1 MKLKYLF
8 SAIIASV
15 LLLVGCEQ
23 EPIGTFED
31 IKLSSTNVSIPAEG
45 GEVSVTL
52 TTTKDWA
59 FVTTDFEWLTL
70 DGPTSGGAGE
80 YVLKFSAEA
89 VSGGRDLT
97 LEIKAGSHS
106 QYITIRQGTKAVE
119 NATCADVV
127 AGVDGKVYRV
137 TGVCTK
143 IANDLYGNWYL
154 NDGTG
159 EVYVYGTLDKDGA
172 TKNFSSWKMEAGD
185 IVTVEGPRKDYNGTI
200 ELVDVTVLNIEKSLL
215 KIEEKPEAIAKE
227 GGEYLLKL
235 SYKGSGVQPSV
246 PAVDEDGNSVDYR
259 EWISVVAVE
268 TKFGEATKL
277 EPNPADTA
285 FVTIRI
291 QPNDGATRDGRID
304 FASGTDEAS
313 STVPF
318 EFTQEGAIEE
328 VTIADAIASGELC
341 SVLGKVLY
349 THSKG
354 LLITDGRD
362 VLYGYLGAAPEVAV
376 DDVVK
381 MVGAVTKYN
390 GGRSMNKPVV
400 AKAEGTVGTYRTP
413 APVVLDAAKF
423 AEYTS
428 AAADFATPYVM
439 ITGKAESDS
448 YGNLIVKLVDGE
460 TTYSVKSYYGN
471 DSYADW
477 ADKDVKAYGYA
488 YNAYADSKQV
498 NLVAVTVLDADAEEP
513 AGPEISTIASVL
525 ALGQDAVIPDGTIVE
540 GIVIS
545 NAALSNLT
553 SKKGMY
559 LQDESG
565 AVQLRFSADHTFAF
579 GDKLQLDLSGVK
591 VGAYNQ
597 AVQLSVANE
606 NAAIVS
612 TGNTVTPKA
621 VTMADFLANKYEG
634 QYVALEGVQV
644 VEADLAKTWGDATN
658 NSHVSI
664 NMEDAEGNTFV
675 VFSSKYSTFGATAV
689 GQGSGTIKGIS
700 AKNNATIQLIFAQES
715 DFAGLT
721 GARFGQ
727 EGGEEPGEKAARN
740 LAFSSA
746 TATATLGE
754 AFTAPTLS
762 GETDG
767 VLYTSSNT
775 EVATVD
781 AATGAVTLV
790 AAGETTITAAAEETE
805 TLQAGSASYT
815 LTVSEA
821 AVELPAGISAIKDLA
836 TAAGASFNVTLN
848 DAVVT
853 YVSGSNAYVQ
863 DTEAGIL
870 IYKSGHGLIAGDK
883 LSGEVSGTVKLFN
896 NLREITEIDI
906 TKASK
911 TQGAAIPV
919 TELTLA
925 ELNAEGAYD
934 RYENMRIKISKAE
947 MTGDLEIS
955 QNGQT
960 YALYKK
966 NSSVKG
972 FDLYNIVDVI
982 GYPGKFYENVQLN
995 VFEDATVSGATK
1007 TVLSGFNNVE
1017 LAVGDTKANKA
1028 TASSG
1033 ASVSY
1038 ASASESIATV
1048 DENGT
1053 ITGVAVGETT
1063 ITASV
1068 EAYNGYPAATAT
1080 CTVKVVAAG
1089 TEVEK
1094 AWTLVTDAST
1104 LAVGDKI
1111 VIAAK
1116 GSNVAISTEQKS
1128 NNRGQVAITKSGN
1141 TMTFTTAVQEIT
1153 LEAGTKTGTF
1163 AFNVGSSQYLY
1174 AASSSSNHL
1183 KTGSKNDNASWKI
1196 EITSAGV
1203 ATIKA
1208 QGTNTR
1214 NWLRHNSQSSLFA
1227 CYGSGQDDV
1236 AIYKYQ

>member
-52 TTTKDWA
+52 TTTIDWA
-59 FVTTDFEWLTL
+59 FVTTDLWPNVIVYKTVDDKKVIDEEETKPSWLKL
-70 DGPTSGGAGE
+70 DGPMEGTAGE
-80 YVLKFSAEA
+80 YTLKFSAEA

-119 NATCADVV
+119 NATCADVI
-127 AGVDGKVYRV
+127 AGVDGKVYRI

-172 TKNFSSWKMEAGD
+172 TKNFASWKMAVGD

-227 GGEYLLKL
+227 GGEYQLKL

-304 FASGTDEAS
+304 FTSGTDEAS
-313 STVPF
+313 STVSF

-341 SVLGKVLY
+341 SVLGKVIF

-354 LLITDGRD
+354 VLITDGRD

-413 APVVLDAAKF
+413 APVVLDAEKF
-423 AEYTS
+423 AAYTS
-428 AAADFATPYVM
+428 ADADFATPYVM
-439 ITGKAESDS
+439 ITGVAETDS

-471 DSYADW
+471 DSFADW
-477 ADKDVKAYGYA
+477 ADKEVKAYGYA

-498 NLVAVTVLDADAEEP
+498 NLIAVTVLDADAEEP
-513 AGPEISTIASVL
+513 TGPEISTIASVL
-525 ALGQDAVIPDGTIVE
+525 ALGQNAVIPDGTTVE
-540 GIVIS
+540 GVVIS

-565 AVQLRFSADHTFAF
+565 AVQLRFTNDHTFAF
-579 GDKLQLDLSGVK
+579 GDKLQLDLSGVT
-591 VGAYNQ
+591 VSAYNQ
-597 AVQLSVANE
+597 AVQLSVDNTKAVFIS
-606 NAAIVS
+606 AD
-612 TGNTVTPKA
+612 NTVTPKT
-621 VTMADFLANKYEG
+621 VTMTDFLDNKYEG

-644 VEADLAKTWGDATN
+644 AEVDLAKTWIMPGSN
-658 NSHVSI
+658 NEAAHTSI

-675 VFSSKYSTFGATAV
+675 VFSSKYSTFGGTTVA
-689 GQGSGTIKGIS
+689 QGSGTIKGIS
-700 AKNNATIQLIFAQES
+700 AKNNTTIQLIFAQES

-727 EGGEEPGEKAARN
+727 EGGEEPTEKAARN

-762 GETDG
+762 GEATG

-805 TLQAGSASYT
+805 TLQAGSASYV
-815 LTVSEA
+815 LTVSAA
-821 AVELPAGISAIKDLA
+821 AVEPVGPLTVTVAEFLAAEVSDTQEYQLTGVMSGTYNTTYGNFYLEDATAKVLVYGLTATKQTSNDKSFATLGLRDGDTVTLIGKRAVYVNPSTQAETHQVGGPAYYVSHVAAPYMELPAASVSVAAETTTYTIEVQSNVSWTATATEGVTLSPASGNGNASVVMTFAANTGETALTYTVTFTAGDLTKTFTLTHKAPANGGQSTDPVTLSIKIEDLVKENNYTVSAGQTVTNYKNLSLDSVISMVAGGSANNEGSFWDSGRQWRIYQTGGGKVTVSAIDGYTIQSVK
-836 TAAGASFNVTLN
+836 F
-848 DAVVT
+848 T
-853 YVSGSNAYVQ
+853 YTVSN
-863 DTEAGIL
+863 TGIL
-870 IYKSGHGLIAGDK
+870 KTTSGNL
-883 LSGEVSGTVKLFN
+883 ESGTVDTVN
-896 NLREITEIDI
+896 
-906 TKASK
+906 SSS
-911 TQGAAIPV
+911 V
-919 TELTLA
+919 TYTVG
-925 ELNAEGAYD
+925 N
-934 RYENMRIKISKAE
+934 
-947 MTGDLEIS
+947 TGS
-955 QNGQT
+955 ATNGQVRIT
-960 YALYKK
+960 
-966 NSSVKG
+966 
-972 FDLYNIVDVI
+972 DVEVV
-982 GYPGKFYENVQLN
+982 YQ
-995 VFEDATVSGATK
+995 
-1007 TVLSGFNNVE
+1007 
-1017 LAVGDTKANKA
+1017 AN
-1028 TASSG
+1028 
-1033 ASVSY
+1033 
-1038 ASASESIATV
+1038 
-1048 DENGT
+1048 
-1053 ITGVAVGETT
+1053 
-1063 ITASV
+1063 
-1068 EAYNGYPAATAT
+1068 
-1080 CTVKVVAAG
+1080 
-1089 TEVEK
+1089 
-1094 AWTLVTDAST
+1094 
-1104 LAVGDKI
+1104 
-1111 VIAAK
+1111 
-1116 GSNVAISTEQKS
+1116 
-1128 NNRGQVAITKSGN
+1128 
-1141 TMTFTTAVQEIT
+1141 
-1153 LEAGTKTGTF
+1153 
-1163 AFNVGSSQYLY
+1163 
-1174 AASSSSNHL
+1174 
-1183 KTGSKNDNASWKI
+1183 
-1196 EITSAGV
+1196 
-1203 ATIKA
+1203 
-1208 QGTNTR
+1208 
-1214 NWLRHNSQSSLFA
+1214 
-1227 CYGSGQDDV
+1227 
-1236 AIYKYQ
+1236 

>member
-52 TTTKDWA
+52 TTTIDWA

-119 NATCADVV
+119 NATCADVI

-137 TGVCTK
+137 TGVCTS

-154 NDGTG
+154 KDATG

-172 TKNFSSWKMEAGD
+172 TKNFASWKMAPGD
-185 IVTVEGPRKDYNGTI
+185 VVTVEGPRKDYNGTI

-215 KIEEKPEAIAKE
+215 KIEEQPEAITKE
-227 GGEYLLKL
+227 GGEYQLTLL
-235 SYKGSGVQPSV
+235 YKGLGVQPSV
-246 PAVDEDGNSVDYR
+246 PAVDADGESVDYR
-259 EWISVVAVE
+259 EWISVVDVE
-268 TKFGEATKL
+268 TKFAEATKL
-277 EPNPADTA
+277 DPNPADTA
-285 FVTIRI
+285 LVTIKVL
-291 QPNDGATRDGRID
+291 PNEGGARNGIINFT
-304 FASGTDEAS
+304 SGTDEAS
-313 STVPF
+313 STVSF
-318 EFTQEGAIEE
+318 EFTQEGSIAE
-328 VTIADAIASGELC
+328 VT
-341 SVLGKVLY
+341 V
-349 THSKG
+349 
-354 LLITDGRD
+354 
-362 VLYGYLGAAPEVAV
+362 
-376 DDVVK
+376 
-381 MVGAVTKYN
+381 
-390 GGRSMNKPVV
+390 
-400 AKAEGTVGTYRTP
+400 
-413 APVVLDAAKF
+413 
-423 AEYTS
+423 
-428 AAADFATPYVM
+428 
-439 ITGKAESDS
+439 
-448 YGNLIVKLVDGE
+448 
-460 TTYSVKSYYGN
+460 
-471 DSYADW
+471 
-477 ADKDVKAYGYA
+477 
-488 YNAYADSKQV
+488 
-498 NLVAVTVLDADAEEP
+498 
-513 AGPEISTIASVL
+513 
-525 ALGQDAVIPDGTIVE
+525 
-540 GIVIS
+540 
-545 NAALSNLT
+545 
-553 SKKGMY
+553 
-559 LQDESG
+559 
-565 AVQLRFSADHTFAF
+565 
-579 GDKLQLDLSGVK
+579 
-591 VGAYNQ
+591 
-597 AVQLSVANE
+597 
-606 NAAIVS
+606 
-612 TGNTVTPKA
+612 
-621 VTMADFLANKYEG
+621 ADFLAKE
-634 QYVALEGVQV
+634 
-644 VEADLAKTWGDATN
+644 KGDALYKLTGK
-658 NSHVSI
+658 VSGLKPGDYG
-664 NMEDAEGNTFV
+664 NFHLVDATGSVYVYGLT
-675 VFSSKYSTFGATAV
+675 ATPV
-689 GQGSGTIKGIS
+689 
-700 AKNNATIQLIFAQES
+700 AKNDKSFPTLGIREGDIVTLIGKRDRYDDAKVPEEKEQVGGPAYYVSHIGSTDVTVAEFLQKPESSDVRYRITGTVANIQMDKNDPTKES
-715 DFAGLT
+715 AYGNFDLVDGDASVLVYGLT
-721 GARFGQ
+721 IAPVEKNDLSFPKLGLKAGDVVTIVGTRTAFKGTPQ
-727 EGGEEPGEKAARN
+727 VGGPAYYITHTPGETPGEGGEGGEGGEEPSEKAARN

-767 VLYTSSNT
+767 VVYTSSNT
-775 EVATVD
+775 AVATVD

-805 TLQAGSASYT
+805 TLQAGTASYT

-821 AVELPAGISAIKDLA
+821 AVELPAGISAIKALA

-883 LSGEVSGTVKLFN
+883 LSGEVSGTVKLYN

-1033 ASVSY
+1033 ATVSY
-1038 ASASESIATV
+1038 SSAAENIATV
-1048 DENGT
+1048 DAEGNV
-1053 ITGVAVGETT
+1053 TGVAEGETT
-1063 ITASV
+1063 ITVSV

-1080 CTVKVVAAG
+1080 CTVNVLPAG
-1089 TEVEK
+1089 AVVEK

-1163 AFNVGSSQYLY
+1163 AFNVGSSGYLY
-1174 AASSSSNHL
+1174 AASSSSNYL

-1208 QGTNTR
+1208 QGTSTR

-1227 CYGSGQDDV
+1227 CYESGQADV
-1236 AIYKYQ
+1236 VIYKYQ

>member
-52 TTTKDWA
+52 TTTIDWA

-119 NATCADVV
+119 NATCADVI

-341 SVLGKVLY
+341 SVLGKVIF

-354 LLITDGRD
+354 VLITDGRD

-376 DDVVK
+376 NDVVK
-381 MVGAVTKYN
+381 MVGTVTKYN

-413 APVVLDAAKF
+413 APVVLDAEKF
-423 AEYTS
+423 AAYTS
-428 AAADFATPYVM
+428 ADADFATPYVM
-439 ITGKAESDS
+439 ITGVAETDD
-448 YGNLIVKLVDGE
+448 YNNLIVKLVDGE

-471 DSYADW
+471 DSFADW
-477 ADKDVKAYGYA
+477 AGKEVKAYGYA

-513 AGPEISTIASVL
+513 TGPEISTIASVL
-525 ALGQDAVIPDGTIVE
+525 ALGQEDEIPEGTTVE
-540 GIVIS
+540 GVVIS

-559 LQDESG
+559 LQDDSG
-565 AVQLRFSADHTFAF
+565 AVQLRFTDDHTFAF

-597 AVQLSVANE
+597 AVQLSVDNTKAVFIS
-606 NAAIVS
+606 A
-612 TGNTVTPKA
+612 GNTVTPKT

-644 VEADLAKTWGDATN
+644 VEADLAKTWGDAKQS
-658 NSHVSI
+658 SHVSI

-675 VFSSKYSTFGATAV
+675 VFSSKYSTFGGTTVA
-689 GQGSGTIKGIS
+689 QGSGTIKGIS
-700 AKNNATIQLIFAQES
+700 AKSNATIQLIFAQES

-727 EGGEEPGEKAARN
+727 EGGEEPTEKAARN

-762 GETDG
+762 GEAAG
-767 VLYTSSNT
+767 VVYTSSNT
-775 EVATVD
+775 AVATVD
-781 AATGAVTLV
+781 AATGVVTLV
-790 AAGETTITAAAEETE
+790 AAGETTITATAAETE
-805 TLQAGSASYT
+805 TLQAGTASYT

-821 AVELPAGISAIKDLA
+821 AVELPAGISAIKALA

-870 IYKSGHGLIAGDK
+870 IYNSGHGLMAGDK

-896 NLREITEIDI
+896 NLREITDI
-906 TKASK
+906 NISQAEK
-911 TQGAAIPV
+911 TSGAAIPV

-934 RYENMRIKISKAE
+934 RYENMRISIKNVE
-947 MTGDLEIS
+947 MTAQKEIS
-955 QNGQT
+955 QNGQK
-960 YALYKK
+960 YALYFRS
-966 NSSVKG
+966 NSLKG
-972 FDLYNIVDVI
+972 YEMYNLIDFV
-982 GYPGKFYENVQLN
+982 GYPGKYNNDIQLN
-995 VFEDATVSGATK
+995 VYEDATVLGATM
-1007 TVLSGFNNVE
+1007 TTFSGFGNVE
-1017 LAVGDTKANKA
+1017 LTVGDTKANKA
-1028 TASSG
+1028 VASSG
-1033 ASVSY
+1033 ATVSY
-1038 ASASESIATV
+1038 SSAAENIATV
-1048 DENGT
+1048 DAEGNV
-1053 ITGVAVGETT
+1053 TGVAEGETT
-1063 ITASV
+1063 ITVSV

-1080 CTVKVVAAG
+1080 CTVNVLPAG
-1089 TEVEK
+1089 AVVEK

-1163 AFNVGSSQYLY
+1163 AFNVGPSQYLY

-1183 KTGSKNDNASWKI
+1183 KTGSKNDNASWTI

-1227 CYGSGQDDV
+1227 CYGSGQEDV

>member
-52 TTTKDWA
+52 TTTIDWA
-59 FVTTDFEWLTL
+59 FVTTDLWPNVIAYKTVDDKKVVDEENTKPSWLKL
-70 DGPTSGGAGE
+70 EGPMEGTAGE
-80 YVLKFSAEA
+80 HTLKFSAEA

-119 NATCADVV
+119 NATCADVI

-341 SVLGKVLY
+341 SVLGKVIF

-354 LLITDGRD
+354 VLITDGRD

-413 APVVLDAAKF
+413 APVVLDAEKF
-423 AEYTS
+423 AAYTS
-428 AAADFATPYVM
+428 ADADFATPYVK
-439 ITGKAESDS
+439 ITGVAETDS

-471 DSYADW
+471 DSFADW
-477 ADKDVKAYGYA
+477 AGKEVKAYGYA

-498 NLVAVTVLDADAEEP
+498 NLLAVTVLDADAEEP
-513 AGPEISTIASVL
+513 TGPEISTIASVL
-525 ALGQDAVIPDGTIVE
+525 ALGQGDEIPEGTTVE
-540 GIVIS
+540 GVVIS

-565 AVQLRFSADHTFAF
+565 AVQLRFTNDHTFAF

-591 VGAYNQ
+591 VSAYNQ
-597 AVQLSVANE
+597 AVQLSVDNTKAVFIS
-606 NAAIVS
+606 AD
-612 TGNTVTPKA
+612 NTVTPKT

-644 VEADLAKTWGDATN
+644 VEADLAKTWGDAKQS
-658 NSHVSI
+658 SHVSI

-675 VFSSKYSTFGATAV
+675 VFSSKYSTFGGTTVA
-689 GQGSGTIKGIS
+689 QGSGTIKGIS
-700 AKNNATIQLIFAQES
+700 AKSNATIQLIFAQES

-727 EGGEEPGEKAARN
+727 EGGEEPTEKAARN

-762 GETDG
+762 GEAAG
-767 VLYTSSNT
+767 VVYTISNT
-775 EVATVD
+775 AVATVD

-790 AAGETTITAAAEETE
+790 AAGETTITATAAETE

-815 LTVSEA
+815 LTVSAA
-821 AVELPAGISAIKDLA
+821 AVEPVEPVLADGTYWIVANGNVATPLTSNFGYLKVTNGKNNPATNGF
-836 TAAGASFNVTLN
+836 TF
-848 DAVVT
+848 T
-853 YVSGSNAYVQ
+853 YVSEQDAYTIQDNGGQYYYQSGTYDSYNRQATLPETGAYWKVEKADNNTYKITNLVVNKFVQYDPSYNSYGSYATQKGKLPELVSVVDNAIPYVVVDPSALSVEADKTSAQ
-863 DTEAGIL
+863 FTISADMPWTAEVTTGTATLSTTSGSADATVTVSFDANTSTTDSKQYKVTVKSAYGDQVITITQAKVSAAGEEVTETISGTFTYDTTAKTLSLTTASGITITQKIASGSTAIGQSYNTATTL
-870 IYKSGHGLIAGDK
+870 RVYKGHALTFSGKTITKIKLTHASDRAGD
-883 LSGEVSGTVKLFN
+883 SVTASVGEYTAGSTSSEWIGEATQVV
-896 NLREITEIDI
+896 ITN
-906 TKASK
+906 T
-911 TQGAAIPV
+911 GA
-919 TELTLA
+919 
-925 ELNAEGAYD
+925 G
-934 RYENMRIKISKAE
+934 S
-947 MTGDLEIS
+947 
-955 QNGQT
+955 
-960 YALYKK
+960 
-966 NSSVKG
+966 
-972 FDLYNIVDVI
+972 
-982 GYPGKFYENVQLN
+982 NVQLRP
-995 VFEDATVSGATK
+995 T
-1007 TVLSGFNNVE
+1007 
-1017 LAVGDTKANKA
+1017 
-1028 TASSG
+1028 
-1033 ASVSY
+1033 
-1038 ASASESIATV
+1038 
-1048 DENGT
+1048 
-1053 ITGVAVGETT
+1053 
-1063 ITASV
+1063 
-1068 EAYNGYPAATAT
+1068 
-1080 CTVKVVAAG
+1080 
-1089 TEVEK
+1089 
-1094 AWTLVTDAST
+1094 
-1104 LAVGDKI
+1104 
-1111 VIAAK
+1111 
-1116 GSNVAISTEQKS
+1116 
-1128 NNRGQVAITKSGN
+1128 
-1141 TMTFTTAVQEIT
+1141 
-1153 LEAGTKTGTF
+1153 
-1163 AFNVGSSQYLY
+1163 
-1174 AASSSSNHL
+1174 
-1183 KTGSKNDNASWKI
+1183 KI
-1196 EITSAGV
+1196 EVT
-1203 ATIKA
+1203 
-1208 QGTNTR
+1208 
-1214 NWLRHNSQSSLFA
+1214 
-1227 CYGSGQDDV
+1227 
-1236 AIYKYQ
+1236 YKK